1 VTGFEKAQLVIGV
14 FQGLATIL
22 IAAVLYRQ
30 AQSLKRVEV
39 HSHAIEAYNLLNS
52 VAVSSPENLL
62 AFDSFGRAGILEDDA
77 SRRRRW
83 CAFIWLVALQITFA
97 SLKGKLIDEEYA
109 HQALRQQLE
118 LILKDDLVY
127 WLVVNRGFDPDFVAY
142 CTKIRNRILPDKPL
156 VYSEEAAIRGISDL
170 DIYEAGIEVKSF

>member
-1 VTGFEKAQLVIGV
+1 MEPFEFAQLIIGV
-14 FQGLATIL
+14 FQALATVL

-62 AFDSFGRAGILEDDA
+62 AFDTFGRLDSVDDDT

-83 CAFIWLVALQITFA
+83 CAFIWLEALQVTFA
-97 SLKGKLIDEEYA
+97 ALKGKLIDERYA
-109 HQALRQQLE
+109 NQALCQQLE
-118 LILKDDLVY
+118 IVLKDDLVY
-127 WLVVNRGFDPDFVAY
+127 WLVVNRGFDPDFVDY
-142 CTKIRNRILPDKPL
+142 CT
-156 VYSEEAAIRGISDL
+156 
-170 DIYEAGIEVKSF
+170 